1 MAIAEKIKIY
11 MEKSSWIRKMFEEGA
26 RLKAQHGADKVFD
39 FSLGNPN
46 LEPPKAVHQ
55 ALSDLLQQ
63 SQPGLHAYMANAGY
77 PETRKAVADYLSKE
91 HQLPFSENDIVMT
104 CGAAGALN
112 VILKALLNP
121 GEELMILAPYFVEY
135 LFYTENFQGV
145 PRVVSTAPDFSLD
158 LKAIEQALNPK
169 TKAILINSPNNPT
182 GRVYDEKSLRQL
194 GELLESYARDKGQR
208 VYLIGDEPYR
218 KIIYDQ
224 VQVPSLFQ
232 AYRSSIIVTSY
243 SKDLS

>member
-77 PETRKAVADYLSKE
+77 PETRKAVADYLRQHPVFEK
-91 HQLPFSENDIVMT
+91 V
-104 CGAAGALN
+104 G
-112 VILKALLNP
+112 
-121 GEELMILAPYFVEY
+121 FV
-135 LFYTENFQGV
+135 LFGN
-145 PRVVSTAPDFSLD
+145 
-158 LKAIEQALNPK
+158 QA
-169 TKAILINSPNNPT
+169 
-182 GRVYDEKSLRQL
+182 
-194 GELLESYARDKGQR
+194 
-208 VYLIGDEPYR
+208 
-218 KIIYDQ
+218 
-224 VQVPSLFQ
+224 FQ
-232 AYRSSIIVTSY
+232 AYARATEQELQAEKKGI
-243 SKDLS
+243 